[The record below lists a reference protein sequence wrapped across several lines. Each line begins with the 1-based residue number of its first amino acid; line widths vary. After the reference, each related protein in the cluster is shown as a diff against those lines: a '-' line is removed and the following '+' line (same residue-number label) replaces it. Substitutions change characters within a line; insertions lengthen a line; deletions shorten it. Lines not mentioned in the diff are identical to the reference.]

1 MSGTLHSV
9 LLVDDEVGFLDVMGR
24 RLRRRGIRAVLAAS
38 GVEALEAVGRDTFD
52 AVVTDL
58 KMPGMDGLALM
69 EQLRE
74 VAPGLPVV
82 LLTGHAGEEEALE
95 AVRQGAAEYLHKPCD
110 LETLLETLLRVA
122 EGGPH
127 A

>member
-1 MSGTLHSV
+1 MNDSLYAV

-24 RLRRRGIRAVLAAS
+24 RLRRRGIRATLAAS
-38 GVEALEAVGRDTFD
+38 GREALEVAGREHFD

-69 EQLRE
+69 ERLRE
-74 VAPGLPVV
+74 AVPDLPVV
-82 LLTGHAGEEEALE
+82 LLTGHAGEAEAQE
-95 AVRQGAAEYLHKPCD
+95 AVRRGAAEYLHKPCD
-110 LETLLETLLRVA
+110 FDMLLEALLRVV
-122 EGGPH
+122 EEKH